1 MDLVSRLKQYLDY
14 RQISVTQFADECA
27 IPRPTGSQL
36 LAGRNKKVSDEII
49 SKIHAAYPEL
59 NIVWLMFG
67 EGDMVKGANIEI
79 SEAQN
84 MPKNDSSA
92 SQPTMEQTIDFGMDF
107 NENSSENVSE
117 KISTEPTANT
127 FTFAAPSTP
136 SAPFG
141 QGTDPAASID
151 PTRHDIS
158 APPSPIHIPASPQA
172 APLGA
177 TSPATASSS
186 PTAASAQ
193 GAPSPST
200 VFKAPAPDFP
210 GRPEMPQPSRPG
222 SESFTVTPGKGK
234 RVTGIVV
241 YYDDC
246 TYESFIPDPN
256 HSHPFIR

>member
-67 EGDMVKGANIEI
+67 EGDMVKDANIEI

-84 MPKNDSSA
+84 KPKNDLSA
-92 SQPTMEQTIDFGMDF
+92 PQPTMEQAIDFGIDF
-107 NENSSENVSE
+107 NENSSENVS
-117 KISTEPTANT
+117 KKNSAEPTANT
-127 FTFAAPSTP
+127 FTFAVP

-141 QGTDPAASID
+141 QDADPAVAID

-158 APPSPIHIPASPQA
+158 EPPSPASVP
-172 APLGA
+172 
-177 TSPATASSS
+177 SPPS
-186 PTAASAQ
+186 ASAP
-193 GAPSPST
+193 GAPAPSP
-200 VFKAPAPDFP
+200 VFKTPAPDFH
-210 GRPEMPQPSRPG
+210 GQSEMPQSSRSS

>member
-67 EGDMVKGANIEI
+67 EGDMVKDANIEI

-84 MPKNDSSA
+84 KPKNGLSA
-92 SQPTMEQTIDFGMDF
+92 SQPAMEQAIDFGMDF

-117 KISTEPTANT
+117 KISTAPTANT
-127 FTFAAPSTP
+127 FTFAAPS
-136 SAPFG
+136 APFG
-141 QGTDPAASID
+141 QDADPATAID

-158 APPSPIHIPASPQA
+158 EPPSPASVP
-172 APLGA
+172 
-177 TSPATASSS
+177 SPPS
-186 PTAASAQ
+186 
-193 GAPSPST
+193 APSPSP
-200 VFKAPAPDFP
+200 VFKTPTPDFH
-210 GRPEMPQPSRPG
+210 GQSEMPQSSR
-222 SESFTVTPGKGK
+222 SAAESFTVTPGKGK